1 MINRKNR
8 AIAISYATVLTLIMG
23 VYLAATQ
30 AYALTDRATKAGL
43 VPHKALY
50 EIELLTNKSSTQFVN
65 LSGQMY
71 YDWQPSCEAWV
82 SNHRFNLMY
91 EYADAPA
98 MRITS
103 DFSTYESFDG
113 KTMNYTSQ
121 RKRDG
126 HIFEE
131 IRGMAK
137 VGDDKRA
144 SKAEYSIPKDLEFQL
159 PAETKFPM
167 SHTLAVL
174 DKIRNGQK
182 FYRTTIFDGS
192 DKDGPLQVTSFIG
205 KPVEKADVIKIAT
218 GTDNKLLDSQAWNM
232 RLAFFPL
239 NSPDAASDYEMSV
252 VFHENGVISDVTIDY
267 KDFSVRQKLVALEK
281 LEDICG
287 KPEAKQE

>member
-1 MINRKNR
+1 M
-8 AIAISYATVLTLIMG
+8 TVC
-23 VYLAATQ
+23 YAATLTFILGVSL
-30 AYALTDRATKAGL
+30 ATTPACALADRASKAGL
-43 VPHKALY
+43 APHKALY
-50 EIELLTNKSSTQFVN
+50 EIKLLTNKSSAQFVN

-71 YDWQPSCEAWV
+71 YEWQSSCEAWV
-82 SNHRFNLMY
+82 SNHRFNLTY

-131 IRGMAK
+131 IRGLAK
-137 VGDDKRA
+137 VSENQRE
-144 SKAEYSIPKDLEFQL
+144 SKAEYTIPEDLEFQL
-159 PAETKFPM
+159 PEDTKFPM

-174 DKIRNGQK
+174 EKINSGQK

-205 KPVEKADVIKIAT
+205 KPVEKGDIIKVST
-218 GTDNKLLDSQAWNM
+218 GMDEELLNSPAWNM
-232 RLAFFPL
+232 RLAFFPM

-252 VFHENGVISDVTIDY
+252 VFHENGLISDVVIDY
-267 KDFSVRQKLVALEK
+267 KDFSVSQKLVALEK
-281 LEDICG
+281 LTDNCG
-287 KPEAKQE
+287 KQNTKQD